1 MTVTVTVIETV
12 FLQGSRTRLASRC
25 TYYMGCT
32 SPWQTAMFKKCVL
45 QLPGEPVMHSMRY
58 VRCMRSMRGGLFS
71 VVEGPCKRY
80 AMAQTRMSAAYNE

>member
-12 FLQGSRTRLASRC
+12 FLRGSRTRLASSC

-32 SPWQTAMFKKCVL
+32 SQTAMFKKCEL

-58 VRCMRSMRGGLFS
+58 VRCMRFMRGALFS

-80 AMAQTRMSAAYNE
+80 AMAQTRMSAAYTQ